1 LPGILFTQIMNL
13 KFLRFFSFL
22 ILLTGVLEYVYSQNG
37 KQVISTGQQLN
48 AIQVTVP
55 FLTIAPDSRA
65 GALGDA
71 GVSTSPDINSQH
83 WNPAKYPFIKGDGG
97 VSVSYTPWLR
107 KLIGDINLAYLAAYK
122 KLGDRQ
128 VISGS
133 LRYFSLGM
141 IVFTNVYGQSQ
152 GQFNPNEFAV
162 DMGYSRLLTDH
173 LSGAIAFRFLRS
185 DLTGGNYVGGAESK
199 AGMAFAGDLAFYYL
213 NDIVLANKNSQVA
226 FGVNISNMGNKISYT
241 ENQDKA
247 FIPINL
253 RLGGSLTTWLDDYNS
268 LTFIAEINKLLVP
281 TPPIYAVDSITGAPL
296 LDNDGNQIIEEGK
309 DPDVSVPFGMIR
321 SFWDA
326 PGVLL
331 QDGTRSIFR
340 EEINEITYSLGL
352 EYWYREQFAIRTGY
366 FHEHATKGNR
376 KFFTAGIGIKLN
388 VFSLDFSY
396 LIPVKQNNPLAN
408 TLRFTLAFEF
418 NKFRNQ

>member
-1 LPGILFTQIMNL
+1 MNL
-13 KFLRFFSFL
+13 KKTGFLVLLLFL
-22 ILLTGVLEYVYSQNG
+22 FGALECVIAQNG
-37 KQVISTGQQLN
+37 SQVISTGEQLN

-71 GVSTSPDINSQH
+71 GVATSPDINSQH
-83 WNPAKYPFIKGDGG
+83 WNPAKYPFIEGEGG
-97 VSVSYTPWLR
+97 VSISYTPWLR

-122 KLGDRQ
+122 KIDDRQ

-185 DLTGGNYVGGAESK
+185 DLTGGNFVGGAESK
-199 AGMAFAGDLAFYYL
+199 AGMAFAGDLAFYYQ
-213 NDIVLANKNSQVA
+213 NDITISDKKSQLA
-226 FGVNISNMGNKISYT
+226 FGVNVANMGNKISYT
-241 ENQDKA
+241 ENQEKA

-253 RLGGSLTTWLDDYNS
+253 RLGGALTTWLDEYNS
-268 LTFIAEINKLLVP
+268 LTFIADINKLLVP
-281 TPPIYAVDSITGAPL
+281 TPPVYAVDSITGGPL
-296 LDNDGNQIIEEGK
+296 RDEDDNLIIESGK
-309 DPDVSVPFGMIR
+309 NPDISVPFGMIR

-326 PGVLL
+326 PGVLMD
-331 QDGTRSIFR
+331 DGTRSIFR
-340 EEINEITYSLGL
+340 EELNEITYSFGL
-352 EYWYREQFAIRTGY
+352 EYWYRRQFAIRTGY

-418 NKFRNQ
+418 NKLRKQ

>member
-1 LPGILFTQIMNL
+1 MINQRLFI
-13 KFLRFFSFL
+13 FLLFY
-22 ILLTGVLEYVYSQNG
+22 ILLTVTYKNTYSQNNN
-37 KQVISTGQQLN
+37 QVISTGQQLN

-55 FLTIAPDSRA
+55 FLTITPDSRS

-71 GVSTSPDINSQH
+71 GVATSPDINSQH

-122 KLGDRQ
+122 KVGDKQ

-152 GQFNPNEFAV
+152 GQFNPNEFAI

-173 LSGAIAFRFLRS
+173 LSGAVAFRFLRS

-199 AGMAFAGDLAFYYL
+199 PGMAFAGDLAFYYQ
-213 NDIVLANKNSQVA
+213 NDISISDKNSQVA
-226 FGVNISNMGNKISYT
+226 FGMNISNMGNKISYS
-241 ENQDKA
+241 ENQVEA

-253 RLGGSLTTWLDDYNS
+253 RLGGALTTWLDEYNS
-268 LTFIAEINKLLVP
+268 LTFTADINKLLVP
-281 TPPIYAVDSITGAPL
+281 TPPIYAVDSVDGGTL
-296 LDNDGNQIIEEGK
+296 LDEDGNMVIEHGK

-331 QDGTRSIFR
+331 EDGTRSVLR
-340 EEINEITYSLGL
+340 EELNEIMISAGI

-418 NKFRNQ
+418 NKFNRGD